1 MLESIRSLHGW
12 HHKDYIVIYR
22 FWRRKIVK
30 QDELDGDPEFT
41 ATIEIRGKLAS
52 YWKLDKR

>member
-1 MLESIRSLHGW
+1 MLESIRSLCGW
-12 HHKDYIVIYR
+12 HHKDYIMIYR

-41 ATIEIRGKLAS
+41 TTIEIISKLAS
-52 YWKLDKR
+52 YWKSYKR